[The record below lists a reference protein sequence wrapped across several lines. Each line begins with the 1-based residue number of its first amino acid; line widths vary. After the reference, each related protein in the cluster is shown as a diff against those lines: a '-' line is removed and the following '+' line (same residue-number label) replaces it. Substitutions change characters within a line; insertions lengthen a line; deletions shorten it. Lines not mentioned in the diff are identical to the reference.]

1 MAEKKSVLEEALLD
15 IKNIQNALNANTKEI
30 LRSVAREEIDSV
42 VKESLK
48 EEIYTEEDVE
58 EEMHM
63 PEEGYAGTGQMEGME
78 TDLEEMYMDEDMTMD
93 EEMDLTDA
101 SDDEVIAIYKKLSG
115 DDEIEIVGDE
125 MKLNISEPGEYIVKN
140 FRSSSE
146 IETMDDEDMDI
157 DMDDIEI
164 EDMDD
169 MEDTE
174 DDDMDIDMSDMD
186 DMEDMDDMGDMD
198 DMEDTEDDDMEY
210 EIEIDDEEGDE
221 GDDEEESEEDLEE
234 IDEEE
239 LEEITEMIPV
249 GSAQARRTPAKA
261 KPGQPYG
268 AGADNI
274 KESIENKNLISE
286 TTKKYNTLLTETQ
299 KLKEENEEFRK
310 ALKEFRTKLVE
321 TVVFN
326 SNLTYVTKLFM
337 EHSTTKVEKE
347 NILKRFDTEVSTI
360 KESKKLYKTISNE
373 LTNRKPINESV
384 ENRFTNKLNT
394 SVSKQLNENTAY
406 VDQSTKRIIDL
417 INRVEKK

>member
-1 MAEKKSVLEEALLD
+1 
-15 IKNIQNALNANTKEI
+15 
-30 LRSVAREEIDSV
+30 
-42 VKESLK
+42 
-48 EEIYTEEDVE
+48 
-58 EEMHM
+58 
-63 PEEGYAGTGQMEGME
+63 
-78 TDLEEMYMDEDMTMD
+78 MD
-93 EEMDLTDA
+93 
-101 SDDEVIAIYKKLSG
+101 
-115 DDEIEIVGDE
+115 
-125 MKLNISEPGEYIVKN
+125 
-140 FRSSSE
+140 
-146 IETMDDEDMDI
+146 
-157 DMDDIEI
+157 
-164 EDMDD
+164 
-169 MEDTE
+169 
-174 DDDMDIDMSDMD
+174 
-186 DMEDMDDMGDMD
+186 DMDDMGDMD
-198 DMEDTEDDDMEY
+198 DMDDMGDMEDTEDDDMEY

-249 GSAQARRTPAKA
+249 GSAQARRTPGKA
-261 KPGQPYG
+261 KIGQPYG
-268 AGADNI
+268 AGADNL
-274 KESIENKNLISE
+274 KESIKNKNLLSE
-286 TTKKYNTLLTETQ
+286 TTKKYNSLLTETQ

>member
-58 EEMHM
+58 EGMHM
-63 PEEGYAGTGQMEGME
+63 PNEGYAETGQMEGME
-78 TDLEEMYMDEDMTMD
+78 TDLDEMYMD

-101 SDDEVIAIYKKLSG
+101 SDDEVIAIYKRLSG

-169 MEDTE
+169 M
-174 DDDMDIDMSDMD
+174 DDMGDMD
-186 DMEDMDDMGDMD
+186 DMDDMGDMD
-198 DMEDTEDDDMEY
+198 DMDDMGDMEDTEDDDMEY

-249 GSAQARRTPAKA
+249 GSAQARRTPGKA
-261 KPGQPYG
+261 KIGQPYG
-268 AGADNI
+268 AGADNL
-274 KESIENKNLISE
+274 KESIKNKNLLSE
-286 TTKKYNTLLTETQ
+286 TTKKYNSLLTETQ

>member
-58 EEMHM
+58 EGMHM
-63 PEEGYAGTGQMEGME
+63 PNEGYAETGQMEGME
-78 TDLEEMYMDEDMTMD
+78 TDLDEMYMD

-101 SDDEVIAIYKKLSG
+101 SDDEVIAIYKRLSG

-169 MEDTE
+169 M
-174 DDDMDIDMSDMD
+174 
-186 DMEDMDDMGDMD
+186 DDMGDMD
-198 DMEDTEDDDMEY
+198 DMDDMGDMEDTEDDDMEY

-249 GSAQARRTPAKA
+249 GSAQARRTPGKA
-261 KPGQPYG
+261 KIGQPYG
-268 AGADNI
+268 AGADNL
-274 KESIENKNLISE
+274 KESIKNKNLLSE
-286 TTKKYNTLLTETQ
+286 TTKKYNSLLTETQ